1 MLYDTGSQVSIMDS
15 ERCNVLNEDWDE
27 AINNLKIVSVTGHVQ
42 TLTKVKTCRVNT
54 DKGVELGDISFWL
67 MSLEDKGYDGIL
79 GIKEI
84 RRLNIPLPPVWEE
97 CNVMSA
103 ATEDW
108 QLVDIGQVNG
118 KHQQL
123 VRDILQQR
131 SDMFV
136 ENVAALKA
144 AKVPPIKIDV
154 DINDVTFRRQ
164 YPIPYSLLEPYKV
177 LLDKFF
183 ESGIIKRSR
192 SDWNSPVHLVKK
204 PDGSLRFVL
213 DLRQV
218 NDKLRNQ
225 DYPMIRIDTAMAAV
239 GGAKYFSTLDL
250 ASGYYQLKLD
260 SNVTK
265 CFAFQTPFGKFEMS
279 RLPQGCKISSNVFQ
293 REMHRILSGLL
304 GKNCQCFIDDVLIYS
319 ESLEQHLAD
328 LTEVLDRLRKYGLQV
343 RPSKC
348 QLFQEEVT
356 FLGHRVDKDGI
367 HPKENNIEK
376 IKNMSPPKTVS
387 GVRRFLGAV
396 GFYRKFIAG
405 FSEIAAPLYELTKK
419 GTRYE
424 WNEAAQR
431 AYDKLKTCLSSAP
444 ILIHPYYREKFL
456 IFTDA
461 SDIGCGGMLS
471 QLKNG
476 TPQPIS
482 FYSHK
487 FRGAELN
494 YSTIEKECLAIIMAI
509 EQFDYYIYGQ
519 QVEIYCD
526 HKPLQYLKS
535 LENKNR
541 RLMKWALMLQD
552 RELTFFHVK
561 GKENAM
567 ADWLSRDT
575 YNTEVAVVDVYGGVN
590 TIPNYEKSMLNC
602 PVWKNI
608 YKRALST
615 DSEVE
620 EGDGTYFISKS
631 TRYLVKVS
639 PDSRPTR
646 KGRMVKQIVIPPVL
660 RDTILERCHD
670 SPIGG
675 HLSVEKTLY
684 AVLSHYYWKG
694 AMSDVRRYVKTC
706 PVCAE
711 NNGRL
716 KKAPNMPIQPANYP
730 FERLCVDFV
739 GPLTLSRN
747 RNRYL
752 LVFIDAFTRYAEV
765 IPVRDC
771 TAETAGLEFV
781 NKIVN
786 RYGTCKEILSD
797 RGAAFESDLFREIC
811 KLYSIKKLSTTSYRP
826 TCNSIV
832 ERVNGTICSI
842 LRHYANSRN
851 WEDNLGA
858 AVAAYN
864 NAVHSA
870 LGESPH
876 YMLFGYDAVNHEVSD
891 KDVSE
896 FRKPSLAE
904 RLKEMQDA
912 RETVR
917 KFPCLKTMMNESR
930 SIKRRL

>member
-1 MLYDTGSQVSIMDS
+1 
-15 ERCNVLNEDWDE
+15 
-27 AINNLKIVSVTGHVQ
+27 
-42 TLTKVKTCRVNT
+42 
-54 DKGVELGDISFWL
+54 
-67 MSLEDKGYDGIL
+67 
-79 GIKEI
+79 
-84 RRLNIPLPPVWEE
+84 
-97 CNVMSA
+97 
-103 ATEDW
+103 
-108 QLVDIGQVNG
+108 
-118 KHQQL
+118 
-123 VRDILQQR
+123 
-131 SDMFV
+131 
-136 ENVAALKA
+136 
-144 AKVPPIKIDV
+144 
-154 DINDVTFRRQ
+154 
-164 YPIPYSLLEPYKV
+164 
-177 LLDKFF
+177 
-183 ESGIIKRSR
+183 
-192 SDWNSPVHLVKK
+192 
-204 PDGSLRFVL
+204 
-213 DLRQV
+213 
-218 NDKLRNQ
+218 
-225 DYPMIRIDTAMAAV
+225 
-239 GGAKYFSTLDL
+239 
-250 ASGYYQLKLD
+250 
-260 SNVTK
+260 
-265 CFAFQTPFGKFEMS
+265 
-279 RLPQGCKISSNVFQ
+279 
-293 REMHRILSGLL
+293 
-304 GKNCQCFIDDVLIYS
+304 
-319 ESLEQHLAD
+319 
-328 LTEVLDRLRKYGLQV
+328 
-343 RPSKC
+343 
-348 QLFQEEVT
+348 
-356 FLGHRVDKDGI
+356 
-367 HPKENNIEK
+367 
-376 IKNMSPPKTVS
+376 
-387 GVRRFLGAV
+387 
-396 GFYRKFIAG
+396 
-405 FSEIAAPLYELTKK
+405 
-419 GTRYE
+419 
-424 WNEAAQR
+424 
-431 AYDKLKTCLSSAP
+431 
-444 ILIHPYYREKFL
+444 
-456 IFTDA
+456 
-461 SDIGCGGMLS
+461 MLS

-476 TPQPIS
+476 TPQPIT

-575 YNTEVAVVDVYGGVN
+575 YNTEVAVVNVYGGVT

-670 SPIGG
+670 SPIEG

-694 AMSDVRRYVKTC
+694 AMPDVRRYVKTC

-765 IPVRDC
+765 IPARDC

-781 NKIVN
+781 NKIVEHAKKFYLTVELHSSQTFSE
-786 RYGTCKEILSD
+786 RY
-797 RGAAFESDLFREIC
+797 
-811 KLYSIKKLSTTSYRP
+811 LSTTSYRP

-842 LRHYANSRN
+842 LRHYTNSRN

-864 NAVHSA
+864 NTVHSA

-876 YMLFGYDAVNHEVSD
+876 YRLFGYDAVNHEVSD

-917 KFPCLKTMMNESR
+917 KFLSENYDERVKKYKTQTVRTFETGDLVLLAVPKGKGSSKFSAKFYGPFRVVAKVSEVNFRVRGVNLHDEQVVHIDRMKAFRGMR
-930 SIKRRL
+930 HRKPTAAKRECYPRRRMIPLAREGGSACRISPRREMSTPPLETKTVPDQEKGDSHDEPTVVDGAFDRAHFSPYFLRPNPRPADPR

>member
-1 MLYDTGSQVSIMDS
+1 
-15 ERCNVLNEDWDE
+15 
-27 AINNLKIVSVTGHVQ
+27 
-42 TLTKVKTCRVNT
+42 
-54 DKGVELGDISFWL
+54 
-67 MSLEDKGYDGIL
+67 
-79 GIKEI
+79 
-84 RRLNIPLPPVWEE
+84 
-97 CNVMSA
+97 MSA

-123 VRDILQQR
+123 VRDILKQR

-177 LLDKFF
+177 PLDNFLK
-183 ESGIIKRSR
+183 SGIIMRSR
-192 SDWNSPVHLVKK
+192 SDWNGPVHLVKK

-213 DLRQV
+213 DFRQV

-279 RLPQGCKISSNVFQ
+279 RLPQGCKISSNVSQ

-348 QLFQEEVT
+348 QLFQKEVT

-444 ILIHPYYREKFL
+444 ILIHPDYRKKFV

-476 TPQPIS
+476 TPQPIT

-509 EQFDYYIYGQ
+509 EQFDYYIYDQ

-541 RLMKWALMLQD
+541 RLMKWALMLKD
-552 RELTFFHVK
+552 REVTFFHVN

-575 YNTEVAVVDVYGGVN
+575 YNTEVAVVDVYEGV
-590 TIPNYEKSMLNC
+590 TAIPNYEKSMLNC
-602 PVWKNI
+602 PVWETI
-608 YKRALST
+608 YKKVLST

-620 EGDGTYFISKS
+620 ESDGTYFISKS

-670 SPIGG
+670 SPIGE

-684 AVLSHYYWKG
+684 AVLSHYYWKE
-694 AMSDVRRYVKTC
+694 AMSDVREDM
-706 PVCAE
+706 PSVC
-711 NNGRL
+711 
-716 KKAPNMPIQPANYP
+716 
-730 FERLCVDFV
+730 
-739 GPLTLSRN
+739 
-747 RNRYL
+747 
-752 LVFIDAFTRYAEV
+752 
-765 IPVRDC
+765 
-771 TAETAGLEFV
+771 
-781 NKIVN
+781 
-786 RYGTCKEILSD
+786 
-797 RGAAFESDLFREIC
+797 
-811 KLYSIKKLSTTSYRP
+811 
-826 TCNSIV
+826 
-832 ERVNGTICSI
+832 
-842 LRHYANSRN
+842 
-851 WEDNLGA
+851 
-858 AVAAYN
+858 
-864 NAVHSA
+864 
-870 LGESPH
+870 
-876 YMLFGYDAVNHEVSD
+876 
-891 KDVSE
+891 
-896 FRKPSLAE
+896 RK
-904 RLKEMQDA
+904 QW
-912 RETVR
+912 
-917 KFPCLKTMMNESR
+917 
-930 SIKRRL
+930 